1 MKIRHILT
9 ICIAVALT
17 ACKSD
22 FTVRVN
28 PDIIMFSAESYTLG
42 IMEQDKEDE
51 SGDEQW
57 HEITISATKSVDY
70 DRNIGV
76 EVIWSESSAIEGL
89 HYVLESN
96 TLTIPK
102 GKLTTALRLRGMAEN
117 IPVGEELTLCLSLVL
132 DEENVSELYGTR
144 SEVKLQR
151 CCKFDIQNFV
161 GYAKMTSSWTMQY
174 MNSDARLVRTELG
187 KKKNSLVI
195 KNMLYEGYDIEVE
208 FDDSNPLEPRVI
220 VPDAQVIGSTGE
232 AFGTIYG
239 NGKLMMSEPTG
250 YTSYY
255 GTCENF
261 MVLYTMMYVDNVG
274 TVGVYV
280 NIFEWI
286 SDDEDEAERIM
297 REGF

>member
-28 PDIIMFSAESYTLG
+28 PDIIMFSAENYTLG

-102 GKLTTALRLRGMAEN
+102 GKLTTALRLRGIAEN
-117 IPVGEELTLCLSLVL
+117 IPVGEELTLCLNLIL
-132 DEENVSELYGTR
+132 DQENTSELYGTR

-174 MNSDARLVRTELG
+174 MNSDARLVCTELG
-187 KKKNSLVI
+187 KEENSLVI

-286 SDDEDEAERIM
+286 TKDEYDRLM

>member
-1 MKIRHILT
+1 MNRKILFSAIVSL
-9 ICIAVALT
+9 VSLVG
-17 ACKSD
+17 
-22 FTVRVN
+22 FTGCEEERTVYSG
-28 PDIIMFSAESYTLG
+28 PQYIMFADTLSVLG
-42 IMEQDKEDE
+42 VENNGEYADIY
-51 SGDEQW
+51 
-57 HEITISATKSVDY
+57 ISATKTMDK
-70 DRNIGV
+70 DLTLAV
-76 EVIWSESSAIEGL
+76 EVIEQESSAIEGL
-89 HYVLESN
+89 HYVVESN
-96 TLTIPK
+96 TLTIPA
-102 GKLTTALRLRGMAEN
+102 GELTTALRIRGMAEN

-151 CCKFDIQNFV
+151 CCKFDIENFV

-174 MNSDARLVRTELG
+174 MNSDARLVRTKQG
-187 KKKNSLVI
+187 KNKNSLI
-195 KNMLYEGYDIEVE
+195 IEEMFYEGYDIEVE
-208 FDDSNPLEPRVI
+208 FDDKDPLEPRVI

-286 SDDEDEAERIM
+286 SDDEAERIM